1 MATVRM
7 SNDLKGIILSKAT
20 HAFDSANPE
29 PEPSN
34 DLETLLAKAIRNM
47 PQQKSMQ
54 KIKTIMAEDSLPE
67 VQSFGWNKNEMKVN
81 TLNSISLSINETN
94 TPRTDIIYLSL
105 SNPID
110 VLQLRGSSHYGYS
123 PSERLYACDLLPED
137 QPEIVQKITA
147 LIDRR
152 KERATKR
159 SDYLI
164 SIESLMDKCN
174 TLKQFLQAWPAAES
188 LVPSHTIS
196 KMYEKATRVERAKKV
211 REEVSFDDT
220 KVNQVVLTAKLIG
233 GL

>member
-7 SNDLKGIILSKAT
+7 SNDLKRTILDKAT

-54 KIKTIMAEDSLPE
+54 KIKTIMREDSLSE
-67 VQSFGWNKNEMKVN
+67 VQSFGWNKNEMKTA
-81 TLNSISLSINETN
+81 TLNAIALSINETN
-94 TPRTDIIYLSL
+94 TLRSEVIFINL

-110 VLQLRGSSHYGYS
+110 VLQLKGASPYGYS
-123 PSERLYACDLLPED
+123 ASERLYACDLLPED
-137 QPEIVQKITA
+137 QPEIVQKITS
-147 LIDRR
+147 LVDRR
-152 KERATKR
+152 KERNTKR

-164 SIESLMDKCN
+164 SIESLIDKCN

-188 LVPSHTIS
+188 LVPNHTIS
-196 KMYEKATRVERAKKV
+196 KMYEKATRVQRANKI

>member
-7 SNDLKGIILSKAT
+7 SNDLKRTILDKAT

-34 DLETLLAKAIRNM
+34 DLEMLLAKAIRNM

-54 KIKTIMAEDSLPE
+54 KIKTIMEEDSLSE
-67 VQSFGWNKNEMKVN
+67 VQSFGWNRNEMKTT
-81 TLNSISLSINETN
+81 TLNSIALSINETD
-94 TPRTDIIYLSL
+94 TLRSEIIYLSL

-110 VLQLRGSSHYGYS
+110 VLQLKGTSPYGYS
-123 PSERLYACDLLPED
+123 PNERLYACDLLPED
-137 QPEIVQKITA
+137 QPEVIQRITS
-147 LIDRR
+147 LVDRR
-152 KERATKR
+152 KERNTKR
-159 SDYLI
+159 SDYRI

-188 LVPSHTIS
+188 LVPNHTIS
-196 KMYEKATRVERAKKV
+196 KMYEKATRVQRANKI